1 MADKRITLADVAARA
16 GLSVSAASLVLNDR
30 PGTRIS
36 PAARERVR
44 TAALELGYRPNLAA
58 RTLITSRSATIG
70 VVSDSVTTRPWAS
83 DLILGA
89 LREAHA
95 RHHILHIAETGT
107 EIATATEAL
116 DSLLDRSV
124 DGIIFATSRAR
135 ELELPDR
142 AIPVPF
148 VMLNATSAAG
158 DASVLP
164 DEFEAGRA
172 IAAALATAGIRE
184 RIVVLGRDIG
194 APHDWVDTLTVSR
207 RMAGIAESVQEY
219 DMQLSVQ
226 LPLSAWEPEP
236 GYDAIAGLIDS
247 GETFDAI
254 IAMNDRLA
262 FGAYQAM
269 LERGL
274 RVGRDVSVVSFDDDE
289 FAQFVRPGLTTAGLP
304 YEAMGRLAAKLI
316 LTGATEPREHLIPM
330 PIMYR
335 GSVR

>member
-1 MADKRITLADVAARA
+1 MAEKRVTLADVAARA

-30 PGTRIS
+30 PGIRIS

-44 TAALELGYRPNLAA
+44 EAARELGYRPNLAA
-58 RTLITSRSATIG
+58 RTLLTSRSATIG
-70 VVSDSVTTRPWAS
+70 LISDSVTTRPWAS
-83 DLILGA
+83 ALILGA
-89 LREAHA
+89 LREAHS
-95 RHHILHIAETGT
+95 RDHILHIAETGT
-107 EIATATEAL
+107 DIATAAEAL
-116 DSLLDRSV
+116 DSFLDRSV
-124 DGIIFATSRAR
+124 DGIIFAASRAR

-142 AIPVPF
+142 SIPVPF

-172 IAAALATAGIRE
+172 IAGVLAAAGIKE

-194 APHDWVDTLTVSR
+194 APPDWVDTLTVR
-207 RMAGIAESVQEY
+207 RRTAGIAQTVKEH
-219 DMQLSVQ
+219 DMHLAAQ

-236 GYDAIAGLIDS
+236 GYEAIADLVDS

-274 RVGRDVSVVSFDDDE
+274 RVGQDVSVVSFDDDE
-289 FAQFVRPGLTTAGLP
+289 FAHFVRPGLTTAALP
-304 YEAMGRLAAKLI
+304 YETMGRLAAELI
-316 LTGATEPREHLIPM
+316 LTGATQPQQHLIPM

>member
-1 MADKRITLADVAARA
+1 VADKRITLADVAARA

-44 TAALELGYRPNLAA
+44 NAARELGYRPNLAA

-89 LREAHA
+89 LREAHS
-95 RHHILHIAETGT
+95 RQHILHIAETGT
-107 EIATATEAL
+107 DIATATEAL

-207 RMAGIAESVQEY
+207 RVAGIAETVKEY
-219 DMQLSVQ
+219 DMQLSAQ

-236 GYDAIAGLIDS
+236 GYDAIAELIDS

-274 RVGRDVSVVSFDDDE
+274 RVGEDVSVVSFDDDE
-289 FAQFVRPGLTTAGLP
+289 FAQFVRPGLTTAALP
-304 YEAMGRLAAKLI
+304 YETMGRLAAELI
-316 LTGATEPREHLIPM
+316 LTGATEPQEHLIPM
-330 PIMYR
+330 PIKYR

>member
-1 MADKRITLADVAARA
+1 MAAKRITLADVAERA

-36 PAARERVR
+36 PAASERIR
-44 TAALELGYRPNLAA
+44 AAARELGYRPNLAA
-58 RTLITSRSATIG
+58 RTLLTSRSATIG
-70 VVSDSVTTRPWAS
+70 VISDSVTTRPWAS
-83 DLILGA
+83 DMILGA
-89 LREAHA
+89 LREAHS
-95 RHHILHIAETGT
+95 RGHILHIAETGT
-107 EIATATEAL
+107 DIATATEAL

-124 DGIIFATSRAR
+124 DGIIFAASRAR

-142 AIPVPF
+142 VIPVPF
-148 VMLNATSAAG
+148 AMLNATSAAG

-172 IAAALATAGIRE
+172 IAAALANAGLRE

-194 APHDWVDTLTVSR
+194 AAYDWVDTLTVR
-207 RMAGIAESVQEY
+207 RRTAGIAQTVKEF
-219 DMQLSVQ
+219 DMKLSAQ
-226 LPLSAWEPEP
+226 LPLSVWEPEP
-236 GYDAIAGLIDS
+236 GYEAIADLIDS
-247 GETFDAI
+247 GETFNAI

-274 RVGRDVSVVSFDDDE
+274 RVGKDVSVVSFDDDE
-289 FAQFVRPGLTTAGLP
+289 FARFVRPGLTTAALP
-304 YEAMGRLAAKLI
+304 YEAMGRLAAELI

-335 GSVR
+335 GSVG